1 MVPPTQIADLRV
13 ASMAMV
19 IAHAFATESMG
30 LPVALASAL
39 AVVALVYGNGWFH
52 LRRFVPQIASPW
64 RPSAFLGGMLAL
76 WVAVGS
82 PLAAY
87 DEELLSVHMVQH
99 LLLSAVAAPLLLLGA
114 PAVPLLHGMPW
125 IVLRGLATLLRWPPA
140 HALGRMLVR
149 PVVCWSLAMAV
160 FIGWHT
166 PAIFDLALRSARWH
180 AVEHASFLASGLL
193 FWWPVVQ
200 PWPSRAT
207 WPRWSIPLYLFL
219 ATLPCDALSAFLAF
233 SDRVVYPAYFSAPRH
248 FGLSALQDQEGAGA
262 LMWLSVTIAY
272 VIPAAV
278 ITIKVLSPERA
289 HSFRS
294 SRDKVRAIG
303 MPARDGDEVA

>member
-1 MVPPTQIADLRV
+1 
-13 ASMAMV
+13 MV
-19 IAHAFATESMG
+19 IAHAIVTESTG
-30 LPVALASAL
+30 LLIALASAL
-39 AVVALVYGNGWFH
+39 TLAALVYGRGWFH

-64 RPSAFLGGMLAL
+64 RPIAILGGLLAL

-87 DEELLSVHMVQH
+87 DDELLSVHMVQH
-99 LLLSAVAAPLLLLGA
+99 LLLSVVAAPLLLLGA
-114 PAVPLLHGMPW
+114 PALPVLHGMPW
-125 IVLRGLATLLRWPPA
+125 IVLRGVATLLRRPSVR
-140 HALGRMLVR
+140 ALGRTFAQ

-166 PAIFDLALRSARWH
+166 PAIFDLALRSERWH

-200 PWPSRAT
+200 PWPSKT
-207 WPRWSIPLYLFL
+207 IWPRWSIPLYLFL

-233 SDRVVYPAYFSAPRH
+233 SDRVVYSGYLSAPYA
-248 FGLSALQDQEGAGA
+248 GLTALQDQERAGA
-262 LMWLSVTIAY
+262 LMWLTVTLAY

-278 ITIKVLSPERA
+278 ITIKALSPERA
-289 HSFRS
+289 HPCRP
-294 SRDKVRAIG
+294 SRDNVRAIT
-303 MPARDGDEVA
+303 MQARDGDEVA

>member
-1 MVPPTQIADLRV
+1 
-13 ASMAMV
+13 MV
-19 IAHAFATESMG
+19 IAHAFATESTG
-30 LPVALASAL
+30 LPVVLASAL
-39 AVVALVYGNGWFH
+39 AVVALIYCRGWFH

-64 RPSAFLGGMLAL
+64 RPSALLGGMLAV

-87 DEELLSVHMVQH
+87 DEELLSAHMVQH
-99 LLLSAVAAPLLLLGA
+99 LLLSAAAAPLLLLGA
-114 PAVPLLHGMPW
+114 PLVPLLHGMPW
-125 IVLRGLATLLRWPPA
+125 MVLRGLATVLRWPPA
-140 HALGRMLVR
+140 RALGRMLVQ
-149 PVVCWSLAMAV
+149 PAVCWSVAMAV

-166 PAIFDLALRSARWH
+166 PALFDLALRSERWH

-200 PWPSRAT
+200 PWPSKAT
-207 WPRWSIPLYLFL
+207 WPRWSIPLYLFM

-233 SDRVVYPAYFSAPRH
+233 SDRVVYRGY
-248 FGLSALQDQEGAGA
+248 LSAAHHIDPTVLQDQERAGA
-262 LMWLSVTIAY
+262 LMWLTITIAY

-289 HSFRS
+289 QSSRS
-294 SRDKVRAIG
+294 SRDSVRTIA
-303 MPARDGDEVA
+303 MHARDRDEVA